1 MGKLT
6 KAFEKSAGSDNKV
19 ASLREPAS
27 PQPQPSAGKNKKATP
42 GAPQTGPLVSRENWD
57 RRLQLSTDPNTA
69 FFENFRRLRAAI
81 LYPESGPRPKTLL
94 VTSTVPGEGKG
105 FVCANLGIAL
115 SQGMEQHAL
124 VVDCDFRQP
133 TLAGLFG
140 LSNEAGLVDYLQD
153 EMDLSRLIRK
163 TGQPKL
169 SVLPSGRPPKNPAE
183 LLESARMLTL
193 IRELAERYPD
203 RMVLFDSPPNIVASE
218 TGILAKHIDGVIMVV
233 RHGSAKKEHVK
244 QFTDALGPEKIYGVV
259 FNAFPENAVEAF
271 LEKKLGYG
279 YGSGYYHYSSYG
291 YNR

>member
-6 KAFEKSAGSDNKV
+6 KAFEKSGGADGKLT
-19 ASLREPAS
+19 SLREPES
-27 PQPQPSAGKNKKATP
+27 PQPRPGTQTNAAAAPKTASAEVLT
-42 GAPQTGPLVSRENWD
+42 SRESWD
-57 RRLQLSTDPNTA
+57 RRLQISTDPNSV

-81 LYPESGPRPKTLL
+81 LYPESGQRPKTLL

-105 FVCANLGIAL
+105 FVCANLGLAL

-124 VVDCDFRQP
+124 MVDCDFRQP
-133 TLAGLFG
+133 TLAPLFG

-153 EMDLSRLIRK
+153 KADLSGLIRK

-193 IRELAERYPD
+193 IQEMAERYPD
-203 RMVLFDSPPNIVASE
+203 RMVLFDSPPSIVASE
-218 TGILAKHIDGVIMVV
+218 TGILAKHIDGVVLVV
-233 RHGSAKKEHVK
+233 RHGTAKKAHVK
-244 QFTDALGPEKIYGVV
+244 QFTDTLGPEKIYGVV
-259 FNAFPENAVEAF
+259 FNAFPENAVESF

-279 YGSGYYHYSSYG
+279 YGSGYYHYSSRG